1 MEKKWN
7 DQIPHGL
14 TKKRPRKYKIFFL
27 QKKYFFLAAV
37 AADRV
42 QGKDTHGKKG
52 TKVTLAAAAQ
62 KKL

>member
-1 MEKKWN
+1 MTRFLMVSPKNAHE
-7 DQIPHGL
+7 
-14 TKKRPRKYKIFFL
+14 IFFIFFFAE
-27 QKKYFFLAAV
+27 KNYYFLAAV

-42 QGKDTHGKKG
+42 QGEDTHGKKG